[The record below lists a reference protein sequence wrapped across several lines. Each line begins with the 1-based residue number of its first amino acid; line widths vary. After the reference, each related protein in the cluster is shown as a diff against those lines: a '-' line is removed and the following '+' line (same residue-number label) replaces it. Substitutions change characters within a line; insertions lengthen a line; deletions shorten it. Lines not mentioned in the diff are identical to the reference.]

1 VVEWAERLTFAV
13 PGALRLTLARASGGA
28 EGGREILEM
37 NTNDISDRR
46 DA

>member
-1 VVEWAERLTFAV
+1 ML
-13 PGALRLTLARASGGA
+13 LRASGAG